1 MLKSDLHNRM
11 QARYKDLFNTI
22 IIPVMIITDIFLIAS
37 YWDINNH
44 QTHLGVFAV
53 IFLVVFNLAQ
63 CLVNEIPTPWGPI
76 KTRSETLDVF
86 RWCVNLSTS
95 MYIIWCLNIDEPAV
109 SAFFLLLLTFGAM
122 TEVYGAKHKLVTV
135 GIAVF
140 CFAILFYGIYD
151 LDLKDRVYMTS
162 CYLGLIFILWKLER
176 LIFGEITQYILEQN
190 ERRTLEKQSVGLQ
203 RDAALGQAAKAI
215 NHELNTLIAIA
226 NVSAF
231 QIEAKHNTDNDIEHE
246 MKRLDSTLSHMNRIS
261 SLVLDGLGSKKA
273 NIHQLTLKEL
283 ESDLRLLIQNNSR
296 DCKTELTIT
305 FPKNS
310 ENYAFEE
317 RSGSTFLIIHNL
329 VNNAFDAVDEKHSVH
344 CSGKVDVDVSILE
357 DSFIMSV
364 SDNGVGMSQ
373 ERINNIKKQLGTTTK
388 LDGHGLGLKFVQ
400 SECLKNNMV
409 LDISS
414 ELDAFTQ
421 FKVTASLIKR

>member
-1 MLKSDLHNRM
+1 M

-63 CLVNEIPTPWGPI
+63 CLVKEIPTPWGPI

-86 RWCVNLSTS
+86 RWCVNLSTC

-176 LIFGEITQYILEQN
+176 LIFGEITQSGKLIGVKN
-190 ERRTLEKQSVGLQ
+190 
-203 RDAALGQAAKAI
+203 I
-215 NHELNTLIAIA
+215 NPRY
-226 NVSAF
+226 
-231 QIEAKHNTDNDIEHE
+231 DW
-246 MKRLDSTLSHMNRIS
+246 
-261 SLVLDGLGSKKA
+261 
-273 NIHQLTLKEL
+273 
-283 ESDLRLLIQNNSR
+283 LLFH
-296 DCKTELTIT
+296 TELGTLRIHTILR
-305 FPKNS
+305 KM
-310 ENYAFEE
+310 
-317 RSGSTFLIIHNL
+317 LKL
-329 VNNAFDAVDEKHSVH
+329 
-344 CSGKVDVDVSILE
+344 GKRE
-357 DSFIMSV
+357 
-364 SDNGVGMSQ
+364 Q
-373 ERINNIKKQLGTTTK
+373 R
-388 LDGHGLGLKFVQ
+388 
-400 SECLKNNMV
+400 MV
-409 LDISS
+409 WI
-414 ELDAFTQ
+414 
-421 FKVTASLIKR
+421 